1 MRTLIKFRLVKFRL
15 VKFRL
20 VICLLATSFL
30 MAMPMTAFAQKKDGI
45 SYQDRRE
52 AKRLFNQGHLA
63 YRRGDYEE
71 SILKWQ
77 ESFALSGEPLINES
91 MANAYERIGNLNA
104 ALKHLQAWRAKAPR
118 REHKE
123 LDSRIESLRSRVA
136 RQDSEENDKKEADE
150 KQRREEEAQRKKREA
165 QNKRAADDGGGG
177 GGGNDTAEPDEGPA
191 AVDIVGFSLVGLGG
205 AAVIAGVVMDII
217 AHTSRPDEAAACTD
231 TNETLLC
238 RESSRSD
245 IENSNTL
252 AIAGDI
258 TWIAGAAI
266 AASGIGVVLFL
277 SSYKIIAD
285 DDGADSAEQGGA
297 LLLPYAHPQGAG
309 LTLHGSF

>member
-1 MRTLIKFRLVKFRL
+1 MRALLPLRLVQ
-15 VKFRL
+15 FRL

-30 MAMPMTAFAQKKDGI
+30 IAMPMTALAQKKDDI

-77 ESFALSGEPLINES
+77 ESFALSKEPLINMS
-91 MANAYERIGNLNA
+91 MANAYERLGKLNA
-104 ALKHLQAWRAKAPR
+104 ALKHLQAWRAKSPR

-123 LDSRIESLRSRVA
+123 LDSRIESLQSRVA
-136 RQDSEENDKKEADE
+136 RQDSEENKKKEADE
-150 KQRREEEAQRKKREA
+150 KRGREEEAQRKKLEA
-165 QNKRAADDGGGG
+165 QNKRDAGGGG
-177 GGGNDTAEPDEGPA
+177 GGGADDTTEPDEGPA